1 MEVKEIVSQYIIES
15 SKTIEVQ
22 FRFIT
27 DSDSE
32 IREDTFDV
40 RLIEDYGFNVYSET
54 YDVFE
59 DINNDYSDEDLDD
72 SKYEDN
78 DSIYDIQED
87 DLKSFITEFYL
98 DNPDK
103 IPMVGIF

>member
-15 SKTIEVQ
+15 SKTIEIQ
-22 FRFIT
+22 FRFMT

-32 IREDTFDV
+32 IREDTFDIP
-40 RLIEDYGFNVYSET
+40 LIENYGFNVFSES

-59 DINNDYSDEDLDD
+59 EVNNGYSDEDLDD
-72 SKYEDN
+72 SKYDDDE
-78 DSIYDIQED
+78 SIYDIQED